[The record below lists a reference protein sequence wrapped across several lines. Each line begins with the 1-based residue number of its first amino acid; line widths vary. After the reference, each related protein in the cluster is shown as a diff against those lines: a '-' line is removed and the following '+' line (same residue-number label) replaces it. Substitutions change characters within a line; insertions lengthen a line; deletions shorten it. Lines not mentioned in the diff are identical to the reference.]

1 MQIEYKSNKL
11 KKTLSTPRE
20 IMANYG
26 TRAKLVN
33 KRMEEL
39 KAVVTLYDLSLIPQ
53 ANCHLLKANF
63 KGCLAVDISANYR
76 IIFEPDHNPLPTID
90 DGGLD
95 WKLVTDIK
103 ILTIE
108 DYH

>member
-1 MQIEYKSNKL
+1 MQIAYKSNKL
-11 KKTLSTPRE
+11 NKTLSTPRE

-26 TRAKLVN
+26 TRAKQVN

-39 KAVVTLYDLSLIPQ
+39 KAAVTLQDISLIPQ
-53 ANCHLLKANF
+53 ANCHPLKGSL

-76 IIFEPDHNPLPTID
+76 IVFEPDNNPLPTND
-90 DGGLD
+90 EGGLD
-95 WKLVTDIK
+95 WKSVTDIK
-103 ILTIE
+103 IISIE

>member
-20 IMANYG
+20 IMTNYG
-26 TRAKLVN
+26 TMAKQVN
-33 KRMEEL
+33 KRIEEL
-39 KAVVTLYDLSLIPQ
+39 KAAVTLHDISLIPQ
-53 ANCHLLKANF
+53 ANCHHLKGPL

-76 IIFEPDHNPLPTID
+76 IVFEPNNNPLPIHEE
-90 DGGLD
+90 GGLD

-103 ILTIE
+103 ILSIE